1 MGFGLPGA
9 IAANIVLPDRKVVA
23 VVGDG
28 GFMMNLQELET
39 AVRLGCSFVVVI
51 FNDSGYGSIDW
62 KAIIKFKKSFG
73 VRFGNPDFVK
83 LAESFGA
90 KGVRVERTDEFTP
103 LLKKALEDGGVW
115 IFDVRV
121 DYSENMK
128 LTRKLSKD
136 VCNSKEGS

>member
-1 MGFGLPGA
+1 MHFG
-9 IAANIVLPDRKVVA
+9 VL
-23 VVGDG
+23 
-28 GFMMNLQELET
+28 NLQELET

-62 KAIIKFKKSFG
+62 KARIKFKKSFG
-73 VRFGNPDFVK
+73 VRFDNPDFVK

-90 KGVRVERTDEFTP
+90 KGIKVERTDEFAP
-103 LLKKALEDGGVW
+103 LLKKTLDDGGVW

-136 VCNSKEGS
+136 VCNSNKGS